1 MENDDDQIEV
11 FGFEMDKDDALH
23 ASQALLIGGALVR
36 ANANN
41 KEKQRKAEIARVE
54 QNRQREIQKA
64 ADEKAREQQAF
75 DAAND
80 PCPYCHTQI
89 SKQAALCPSCRNGFF
104 GIPWGLIK
112 LAISR
117 DPLLVESVTAEK
129 LLAATASL
137 QGEHDAMIQAEVSR
151 LKLENE
157 RKIEESRVRAEKE
170 QQVVKKKQ
178 EEQKVQQAKK
188 YKIYGI
194 AAGLFAVLQFFGLLN
209 GGGAGSLLLGGL
221 AAFGSYNWLK
231 KGNSTGGKHS
241 GHWSE
246 KPK

>member
-1 MENDDDQIEV
+1 MDNEPEDQIEI

-23 ASQALLIGGALVR
+23 ASQAMLIGGALVR

-41 KEKQRKAEIARVE
+41 KEKQRRAEIARVE
-54 QNRQREIQKA
+54 QNRQREIQRA

-112 LAISR
+112 LAISK
-117 DPLLVESVTAEK
+117 DPLLVENVTAEK
-129 LLAATASL
+129 LLNSTAGVRDEYERNMEIESAKRAVEHEQQIKDSQARAA
-137 QGEHDAMIQAEVSR
+137 
-151 LKLENE
+151 
-157 RKIEESRVRAEKE
+157 KE
-170 QQVVKKKQ
+170 QQALKQ
-178 EEQKVQQAKK
+178 QREKENVQASKK
-188 YKIYGI
+188 YKIYGA
-194 AAGLFAVLQFFGLLN
+194 AAGIFAVLQLVGLLS
-209 GGGAGSLLLGGL
+209 GGGVGSYILGG
-221 AAFGSYNWLK
+221 ASVFGCYYWLNK
-231 KGNSTGGKHS
+231 SKELVAKSE

-246 KPK
+246 KS

>member
-1 MENDDDQIEV
+1 MENEDDQISV

-112 LAISR
+112 LAISK

-137 QGEHDAMIQAEVSR
+137 QGEYDQMIQAEVSR

-157 RKIEESRVRAEKE
+157 RKYKESQILAAEKA
-170 QQVVKKKQ
+170 QASRRQK
-178 EEQKVQQAKK
+178 EEQESLQAKK
-188 YKIYGI
+188 KHKTYGFI
-194 AAGLFAVLQFFGLLN
+194 VGLVTAWLAATFDVGLFSLVLGVL
-209 GGGAGSLLLGGL
+209 AGI
-221 AAFGSYNWLK
+221 
-231 KGNSTGGKHS
+231 GNYTLFEQRSTGGKHS

>member
-1 MENDDDQIEV
+1 MENEDDQIEV

-112 LAISR
+112 LAISK

-137 QGEHDAMIQAEVSR
+137 QGEYDLMIQAEVSR

-157 RKIEESRVRAEKE
+157 RKYKESQILAAEKAQASRKQKEE
-170 QQVVKKKQ
+170 QESIEAKKK
-178 EEQKVQQAKK
+178 
-188 YKIYGI
+188 YRIYGFFFGFL
-194 AAGLFAVLQFFGLLN
+194 AAQLSVAFGAGLFSLVLGVI
-209 GGGAGSLLLGGL
+209 AGYG
-221 AAFGSYNWLK
+221 FYYWLSEV
-231 KGNSTGGKHS
+231 KGTGGKHS

>member
-1 MENDDDQIEV
+1 MENEDDQIEV

-36 ANANN
+36 ANANS

-104 GIPWGLIK
+104 GIPWSLIK

-117 DPLLVESVTAEK
+117 NPLLVESVTAEK

-137 QGEHDAMIQAEVSR
+137 QGEYDLLIQSEVSR
-151 LKLENE
+151 LKRENE
-157 RKIEESRVRAEKE
+157 RKYEESQILAAEKA
-170 QQVVKKKQ
+170 QALRKQ
-178 EEQKVQQAKK
+178 KEEQESMRVKTSYRTYSV
-188 YKIYGI
+188 ILGCLI
-194 AAGLFAVLQFFGLLN
+194 AYFGAGFGAGLFSLVLGAISGYGL
-209 GGGAGSLLLGGL
+209 
-221 AAFGSYNWLK
+221 YYWLSEVR
-231 KGNSTGGKHS
+231 GTGGKHS

-246 KPK
+246 KSK